1 MMDKRNWKILYSK
14 YEGIQKKA
22 IELVSAEVGSIIC
35 RDKGVFT
42 LHVLGCEKFGAEIDR
57 NIIAIG
63 KYEENPIAQSF
74 INKEEIPENGYFVRV
89 FDNPDNEELKIVVI
103 TAHDDVNVFYG
114 AIDFTDNY
122 LPEATPYRSNAL
134 RKRDET
140 FNDKIPDYIKKS
152 SPKATIRSIFTWG
165 QPIND
170 FRRYIENAARL
181 KFNRI
186 IIWNDFLPINSEDI
200 VDYAHEYG
208 IEIFWGFAWGWTT
221 DCNVTDLNN
230 LNEMK
235 KSVVDNFK
243 KTYLNAKGDGIYFQ
257 SFTETDLENKDGI
270 IIADAVTGFVNSVAE
285 EVFKL
290 SPDIKIQFGLHASSV
305 KNNLE
310 FLEKVDERIEI
321 VWEDCGCFPYHYRPE
336 TATPEAFEETLEF
349 TEKIIALRNYGQTGL
364 VYKGM
369 MTMDWYNFVHQAGPY
384 IMGKS
389 ADELIKNDIEM
400 LTPMWRYI
408 QTLWLQKA
416 GKYAWEFTR
425 RIYEMVKG
433 DIEVNLAGTLEGG
446 IWYPYAL
453 CAELMWNAE
462 ENFEVIEKRVLNRPW
477 VKLV

>member
-1 MMDKRNWKILYSK
+1 
-14 YEGIQKKA
+14 
-22 IELVSAEVGSIIC
+22 
-35 RDKGVFT
+35 
-42 LHVLGCEKFGAEIDR
+42 
-57 NIIAIG
+57 
-63 KYEENPIAQSF
+63 
-74 INKEEIPENGYFVRV
+74 
-89 FDNPDNEELKIVVI
+89 
-103 TAHDDVNVFYG
+103 
-114 AIDFTDNY
+114 
-122 LPEATPYRSNAL
+122 
-134 RKRDET
+134 
-140 FNDKIPDYIKKS
+140 
-152 SPKATIRSIFTWG
+152 
-165 QPIND
+165 
-170 FRRYIENAARL
+170 
-181 KFNRI
+181 
-186 IIWNDFLPINSEDI
+186 
-200 VDYAHEYG
+200 
-208 IEIFWGFAWGWTT
+208 
-221 DCNVTDLNN
+221 
-230 LNEMK
+230 MK

-257 SFTETDLENKDGI
+257 SFTETELENKDGI

-285 EVFKL
+285 DIFKL

-310 FLEKVDERIEI
+310 FLEMVDERIEI

-408 QTLWLQKA
+408 QTLWLQEA

-433 DIEVNLAGTLEGG
+433 DIELNLAGTLEGG

-453 CAELMWNAE
+453 CAELMWNAQE
-462 ENFEVIEKRVLNRPW
+462 DFDVIEKRVLNRPW